1 MAILCVRRKGLF
13 TDSHLVLPAS
23 GETAQTS
30 DSVRIGPT
38 TLALSIE
45 FRGDAHTQTL
55 ARLKTIYTGI
65 APQTHEATPHASD
78 IRPTR
83 CSLANYSM
91 LGCLGL
97 ELSAIVC
104 HHSQW
109 PLLHTYIDRL
119 RIRAHVQMRVAIG
132 MA

>member
-1 MAILCVRRKGLF
+1 MRAPQGLF
-13 TDSHLVLPAS
+13 TDSHLLLPAS

-30 DSVRIGPT
+30 DSIRIGPT
-38 TLALSIE
+38 DDSGSFVGT
-45 FRGDAHTQTL
+45 HTQTL

-97 ELSAIVC
+97 ELSVIVC